1 MHNIHQVIT
10 SFSVMLH
17 SMHLLPGSHGRGF
30 YKHEAS
36 VDFHIDYGMV
46 DLPNADDVRVCMIL
60 QLTVGEV

>member
-1 MHNIHQVIT
+1 MHV
-10 SFSVMLH
+10 
-17 SMHLLPGSHGRGF
+17 LPGSHGRGF